1 MLPMN
6 VYPGTI
12 LKVFFLI
19 FRGFF
24 NLNCTFSK
32 IDNLKYRYIIIFFC
46 LVNTCLLKVKTT
58 DLIRSKFY
66 GNLQKKF
73 FSIGNDQ

>member
-24 NLNCTFSK
+24 NLN
-32 IDNLKYRYIIIFFC
+32 LKYRYIIIFF
-46 LVNTCLLKVKTT
+46 LF
-58 DLIRSKFY
+58 SKYLFIKS
-66 GNLQKKF
+66 Q
-73 FSIGNDQ
+73 DD